1 MIINDL
7 GHFYHSSTISS
18 SRQYIVHS
26 VKLYFSSNSIMASSL
41 KYAFIKISSFLSV
54 MNLYVFIND
63 ISFIKVDAR
72 GGIEPPIQLLQSR
85 ALPLGHPARLLN
97 YDSLLLQF
105 ILDSPPSKCV
115 LFTFCPKIFTF
126 LLQKRLYPSLNVEA
140 KPERYSLL

>member
-1 MIINDL
+1 MCIVGTRDAIEESRKSLQRKDLATRPPRGRKSLIINDL
-7 GHFYHSSTISS
+7 GL
-18 SRQYIVHS
+18 
-26 VKLYFSSNSIMASSL
+26 VKF
-41 KYAFIKISSFLSV
+41 
-54 MNLYVFIND
+54 
-63 ISFIKVDAR
+63 KVDAR

-97 YDSLLLQF
+97 YDSLLLQS
-105 ILDSPPSKCV
+105 ILDRPPSKCV